1 MVNVGEDHLQKLV
14 SDDGT
19 AISKPKQ
26 RMISEHCAHS
36 HHASMKEALVTQCTE
51 GLMKGEGGRR
61 VEGERGRR
69 EEGEGEGR
77 RERGE
82 GGREERERGGKGKM
96 IF

>member
-1 MVNVGEDHLQKLV
+1 MVNVGKDHLQKLV

-26 RMISEHCAHS
+26 RVVCEYCAHS
-36 HHASMKEALVTQCTE
+36 HHASMKEALVAQCTE

-61 VEGERGRR
+61 EEGEGGRR
-69 EEGEGEGR
+69 EEGEGGGRREEGDGGGGR

-82 GGREERERGGKGKM
+82 GKM
-96 IF
+96 AF